1 MWTVA
6 AIGDRLFSGGSDGTA
21 RMWGVRPPAS
31 YEQAEVAARGVLSV
45 SAPPLCPMARTLLGP
60 LSSDASV
67 VARVASSRPLLL
79 GETVLTVS
87 VSPPSAPT
95 HRQVC
100 CLTFMLLR

>member
-1 MWTVA
+1 
-6 AIGDRLFSGGSDGTA
+6 
-21 RMWGVRPPAS
+21 
-31 YEQAEVAARGVLSV
+31 
-45 SAPPLCPMARTLLGP
+45 MARTLLGP